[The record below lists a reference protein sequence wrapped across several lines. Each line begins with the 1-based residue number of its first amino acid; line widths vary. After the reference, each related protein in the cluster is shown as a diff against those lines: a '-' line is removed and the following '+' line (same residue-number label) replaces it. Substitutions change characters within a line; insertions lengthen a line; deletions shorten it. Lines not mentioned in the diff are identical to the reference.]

1 MQQHPFDYFVHL
13 NSFLFLYPIECAQVI
28 SDDFKKYVE
37 WVTPLGLRVSQPYTK
52 QAGGK
57 RIDLDIATK
66 VSFNFR
72 PNVSRK

>member
-1 MQQHPFDYFVHL
+1 MNIVKQHHFD
-13 NSFLFLYPIECAQVI
+13 STLFLYPIECAQVI

-37 WVTPLGLRVSQPYTK
+37 WITPLGLRVSQPYTK

-57 RIDLDIATK
+57 GIHLDLAAK

-72 PNVSRK
+72 PFASRK